1 MLYPAA
7 IFLLAF
13 TPGIFWLWFFTRKD
27 IYRPKPKW
35 LLASTFLLGMVATL
49 PAAIIEFLFL
59 DDSITEPDSLA
70 SLATI
75 ASGMLFIVGPVE
87 ETCKFLTVRM
97 LAYRSLHFDQP
108 GDGLIYSASA
118 SLGFASLENLFYVL
132 AFGPAVMI
140 ARAPISTL
148 AHVVFGSF
156 WGYALGN
163 QVQKQE
169 AEPWMVPTSVGIA
182 ALLHGLFNIAA
193 FTLWPAAIIITMLGA
208 AWTLRQFVWAR
219 RVSPFRYR
227 RNYPR
232 VLCPSCGQLISI
244 ISQYCRLCGA
254 PITLSYKHEI
264 TFCSNCNHQNPPSAG
279 YCSSCGDQLLH
290 RYIG

>member
-13 TPGIFWLWFFTRKD
+13 TPGIFWLWVFTRKD
-27 IYRPKPKW
+27 IFRPKPKR

-59 DDSITEPDSLA
+59 EDSLIEAPNIA
-70 SLATI
+70 SLTTI
-75 ASGMLFIVGPVE
+75 ATGMLFIVGPVE

-97 LAYRSLHFDQP
+97 LAYRSLYFDQP

-118 SLGFASLENLFYVL
+118 SLGFASLENLFYIL
-132 AFGPAVMI
+132 TFGPAVMI
-140 ARAPISTL
+140 LRAPLSTL
-148 AHVVFGSF
+148 AHMVFGSF

-163 QVQKQE
+163 QVQKKE
-169 AEPWMVPTSVGIA
+169 AGPWMVLASVGVA

-193 FTLWPAAIIITMLGA
+193 LTLLPAAVIITMLGA
-208 AWTLRQFVWAR
+208 AWTFRQFVWAR

-232 VLCPSCGQLISI
+232 ILCPNCAQLISI
-244 ISQYCRLCGA
+244 ISHFCRFCGTT
-254 PITLSYKHEI
+254 ITLSDKDGI
-264 TFCSNCNHQNPPSAG
+264 NFCSNCSHENPPGAD

-290 RYIG
+290 REIE

>member
-1 MLYPAA
+1 MIYLAV

-13 TPGIFWLWFFTRKD
+13 IPGIFWLWVFTRRD

-35 LLASTFLLGMVATL
+35 LLASTFLLGMAATL

-59 DDSITEPDSLA
+59 GDAITEPDGIASLA
-70 SLATI
+70 SIAT
-75 ASGMLFIVGPVE
+75 GMLLIVGPVE
-87 ETCKFLTVRM
+87 ETCKFLAVRM

-108 GDGLIYSASA
+108 GDGLIYSTAA
-118 SLGFASLENLFYVL
+118 SLGFASLENLFYVS

-140 ARAPISTL
+140 ARAPLSTL
-148 AHVVFGSF
+148 AHVVFGSC

-163 QVQKQE
+163 QVQKQKPG
-169 AEPWMVPTSVGIA
+169 PWLVPTSVGIA

-193 FTLWPAAIIITMLGA
+193 VSLWPAAIIITMLAG
-208 AWTLRQFVWAR
+208 AWTLQQFVWAR

-232 VLCPSCGQLISI
+232 ILCISCGQLISI
-244 ISQYCRLCGA
+244 ISNYCRLCGRPVTQSDKEA
-254 PITLSYKHEI
+254 T
-264 TFCSNCNHQNPPSAG
+264 TFCSNCGHQNPPGAS
-279 YCSSCGDQLLH
+279 YCSGCGDQLLDE
-290 RYIG
+290 